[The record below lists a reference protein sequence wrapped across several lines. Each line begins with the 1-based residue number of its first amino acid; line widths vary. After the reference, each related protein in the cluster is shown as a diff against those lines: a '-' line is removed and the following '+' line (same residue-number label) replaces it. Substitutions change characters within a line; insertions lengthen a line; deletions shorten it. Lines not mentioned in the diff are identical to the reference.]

1 MDKNGIS
8 GAIDLYILNFEYYTK
23 LKIKEGREMMN
34 SEQIKIFT
42 SISFKFR
49 KRKMGGLVKENIE
62 LYAIM
67 LPTLILI
74 FVFCYIPIY
83 GLLIAFQ
90 DYSPGMPFF
99 SFTEDVTWV
108 GLKHFE
114 RFVTGPFFGRNI
126 RNTIVLSLY
135 NILFGFWVPILFAL
149 LLNEVRAVRFKK
161 FTQTASY
168 LPYFISNVVVA
179 GMILSFIQPDGLV
192 NSIIEAFGGTRK
204 NLSTEPNYFAAIYTV
219 TNVWKSFGFNS
230 ILYLSA
236 MSAIDPCLYESAY
249 LDGAKRLQLMW
260 HITLPSIKPTIAIML
275 IMAVGSLLSTNTDLI
290 LLLYSPATYP
300 TADVIGTY
308 VYRLGI
314 EGGQFSYT
322 TAIGFF
328 AAVINFLLVFMANKT
343 SDKIAGYSLW

>member
-1 MDKNGIS
+1 MKPINNKIEGKS
-8 GAIDLYILNFEYYTK
+8 G
-23 LKIKEGREMMN
+23 GN
-34 SEQIKIFT
+34 SEL
-42 SISFKFR
+42 SRR
-49 KRKMGGLVKENIE
+49 KRKSGLVRENME

-74 FVFCYIPIY
+74 FIFCYIPIY

-90 DYSPGMPFF
+90 DYSPGMPFLSF
-99 SFTEDVTWV
+99 SGNIKWV
-108 GLKHFE
+108 GLKHFT
-114 RFVTGPFFGRNI
+114 RFITGPFNRI
-126 RNTIVLSLY
+126 MWNTILLSFY
-135 NILFGFWVPILFAL
+135 NLLFGFWLPIIFAL
-149 LLNEVRAVRFKK
+149 LLNEVRSLRFKK

-168 LPYFISNVVVA
+168 LPYFISAVVVA
-179 GMILSFIQPDGLV
+179 GMVLSFVRTDGLANNIV
-192 NSIIEAFGGTRK
+192 AALGGTRK
-204 NLSTEPNYFAAIYTV
+204 AFNTDPKALPAIYTI

-236 MSAIDPCLYESAY
+236 ITAIDPTLYESAY
-249 LDGAKRLQLMW
+249 LDGATRFQSMW

-275 IMAVGSLLSTNTDLI
+275 IMAVGSLLASNTDLI

-314 EGGQFSYT
+314 QGGQFSYT
-322 TAIGFF
+322 TAIGLL
-328 AAVINFLLVFMANKT
+328 ASVINFIMVFAANKA